1 MPLLDF
7 WENLPK
13 KKKKKPKQNQTL
25 KIINKN
31 GMPFLAAI

>member
-7 WENLPK
+7 WETLHK
-13 KKKKKPKQNQTL
+13 KTQTPKQNQTL